1 MQQKEFTKNT
11 EQQQRIFI
19 FLYIFVCFISVS
31 FLHNNKMRTIFGAFT
46 FYFLIRIA
54 YGKIGNFEQNNTG
67 EYAQNKSI

>member
-1 MQQKEFTKNT
+1 
-11 EQQQRIFI
+11 
-19 FLYIFVCFISVS
+19 
-31 FLHNNKMRTIFGAFT
+31 MRTIFGAFT